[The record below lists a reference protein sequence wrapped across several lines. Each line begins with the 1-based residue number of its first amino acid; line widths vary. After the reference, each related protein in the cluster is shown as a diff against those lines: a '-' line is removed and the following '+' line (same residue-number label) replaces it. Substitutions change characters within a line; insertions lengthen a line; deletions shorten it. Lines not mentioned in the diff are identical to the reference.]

1 MSTITS
7 HRNYTQGSRVGGQRR
22 KRVSCKLADSVVVAV
37 ARIIPVGYEL
47 RELKLTES
55 VHGRGPTLSMVSPAF
70 PVHPLGLLPLPR
82 WGLFVWNHALWILL
96 TSQLLFRLNL
106 GQVSGVTVRHN
117 PFTQH
122 LTGKKDY
129 FLWNRMTPV
138 VFCSHKAPHQA
149 EPHAGGSIPPCHY
162 PTTVWPLH
170 RIRHTLSLIL

>member
-1 MSTITS
+1 M
-7 HRNYTQGSRVGGQRR
+7 
-22 KRVSCKLADSVVVAV
+22 
-37 ARIIPVGYEL
+37 
-47 RELKLTES
+47 TES

-96 TSQLLFRLNL
+96 TPQLLFRLNL
-106 GQVSGVTVRHN
+106 GQVSGVTARHN

-149 EPHAGGSIPPCHY
+149 EPHAGGSIPLCHY
-162 PTTVWPLH
+162 PTIVWPLH
-170 RIRHTLSLIL
+170 RIRRTLRVSYCGFGCDIILPCSR